1 MKITGVLLILI
12 ISFSIYGQEVQLDK
26 KINISFNSISLENAF
41 KKMEKEYHLAFAYNS
56 SLNVLNNKI
65 NKTYLSKSIRYILND
80 ILKANQLDFVLI
92 DNQITIYPQTRKYKA
107 NISGYIYDD
116 KTGEMLIGCNIYDK
130 KRMQGTSSNNYGFYS
145 FTTKKDKITLYYSF
159 VGYKTK
165 KIVINL
171 TKDTLINV
179 ALNSNNELNEVLV
192 MENKQESEL
201 KSPQMSIMELPVK
214 ELKTLPVLFGET
226 DVIRTLQLMPG
237 VHTGGEGT
245 AGLYVR
251 GGGPDQNLILLD
263 GIRIYNVYHLFGFFS
278 VFNTDAIKNIK
289 LIKGGFP
296 AEYGGRLSSILDIR
310 MKEGNTQKLKGSVS
324 LGLIAASFMLE
335 GPVKNEN
342 TSFIIS
348 ARRTYID
355 ILSRPFIKSFADD
368 AVAAYYFYD
377 LTGKINHKFSDKSRL
392 YLSTYLGK
400 DAYKSK
406 YDEESVSIS
415 ATQSV
420 YQKDILGW
428 ANYTAALRWNYI
440 FGNKLFSNTSI
451 TYSQYKYKTGKDYSE
466 EKTTGGNTNY
476 NNYSYLYNSGIEDIS
491 AKIDFEYL
499 PVPNYTLKF
508 GGEYINHTFRPGVT
522 VEKRS
527 SNLSEINPVDTT
539 YGNQNVYADE
549 LAAYMNN
556 TLNFGK
562 IFSANIGFRYSGFYV
577 GRKYYQ
583 GLEPRISL
591 SVLMGKKISL
601 KISYAKMYQYIH
613 LLTNTSGSMPTDLW
627 LPVTPKVEPQKSE
640 QYAIG
645 SVYNINKKI
654 NISIEAYYK
663 TMDNLIEYSEG
674 SSFFTGFTNWE
685 DKIEAGKGWSY
696 GVELFVKKQF
706 GKTTGWL
713 GYTWSKTERQFENIN
728 FGEPFPYKYDRRHDF
743 SIAVTHKLKKNI
755 DVSASWVYGTGNA
768 FTIAHSAI
776 SIIDFYSYNM
786 GNVSGGSLYSFEK
799 RNSARMP
806 PNHRLDVG
814 INFEKEKK
822 KGLRTWSF
830 GIYNVYNRKNAFYL
844 EYSSRNRQMVAVSI
858 TPILP
863 YIRYKFEF

>member
-1 MKITGVLLILI
+1 MKITGILLII
-12 ISFSIYGQEVQLDK
+12 IMNFSIYGQDVQFDK
-26 KINISFNSISLENAF
+26 KIDVSFKNISLENVL
-41 KKMEKEYHLAFAYNS
+41 KTMVQEYSLSLAYNN

-65 NKTYLSKSIRYILND
+65 NKTYKKKSIRYILND
-80 ILKANQLDFVLI
+80 ILKANQLTFILI
-92 DNQITIYPQTRKYKA
+92 DNQVAIYPQTRKIKA
-107 NISGYIYDD
+107 NISGYIYDSL
-116 KTGEMLIGCNIYDK
+116 TGEMLIGCNIFDK
-130 KRMQGTSSNNYGFYS
+130 KRMHGTSSNNYGYYS

-159 VGYKTK
+159 VGYKTQ

-171 TKDTLINV
+171 TKDTLVNV

-192 MENKQESEL
+192 MENKQEREL
-201 KSPQMSIMELPVK
+201 KSPQMSIMELPMK

-263 GIRIYNVYHLFGFFS
+263 GIPIYNVYHLFGFFS

-310 MKEGNTQKLKGSVS
+310 MKEGNTQKLRGNISS
-324 LGLIAASFMLE
+324 GIIASSFMLE

-355 ILSRPFIKSFADD
+355 ILSRPFIKSFADN
-368 AVAAYYFYD
+368 AVVAYYFYD

-400 DAYKSK
+400 DAYKNK
-406 YDEESVSIS
+406 YDEKNVSVST
-415 ATQSV
+415 TQSV

-451 TYSQYKYKTGKDYSE
+451 TYSNYKYKTGKDYSE
-466 EKTTGGNTNY
+466 EETAGGNSNY

-491 AKIDFEYL
+491 GKIDFEYL

-522 VEKRS
+522 VEKTN
-527 SNLSEINPVDTT
+527 SNLPDISPVDTT
-539 YGNQNVYADE
+539 YGNQNIYANE
-549 LAAYMNN
+549 LAAYIDN
-556 TLNFGK
+556 TFNFSK
-562 IFSANIGFRYSGFYV
+562 IFSANIGLRYSGFYV
-577 GRKYYQ
+577 KGKYYQ
-583 GLEPRISL
+583 GYEPRSSISALISKKL
-591 SVLMGKKISL
+591 SI
-601 KISYAKMYQYIH
+601 KISYALMYQYIH

-627 LPVTPKVEPQKSE
+627 LPVTPNVAPQKSV

-645 SVYNINKKI
+645 SIYNINKKI

-663 TMDNLIEYSEG
+663 TMDNLIEYTEG

-685 DKIEAGKGWSY
+685 DKIETGKGWSY

-713 GYTWSKTERQFENIN
+713 GYTWSKTKRQFENIN
-728 FGEPFPYKYDRRHDF
+728 FGNPFPYKYDRRHDF
-743 SIAVTHKLKKNI
+743 SIAVSHKLKENI

-768 FTIAHSAI
+768 FTLAHSAI

-786 GNVSGGSLYSFEK
+786 GNVSGGKLYNFEE
-799 RNSARMP
+799 RNSVRMP
-806 PNHRLDVG
+806 PNHRLDIG
-814 INFEKEKK
+814 INFKKQKK
-822 KGLRTWSF
+822 KGMRTWSF

-844 EYSSRNRQMVAVSI
+844 EYIDRNNQMIAVSI
-858 TPILP
+858 IPVLP